1 MTYGL
6 ISASIEV
13 NRHRRPEGRFKKQK
27 NRLIYKHMDIVQ
39 KTQTFFKE
47 VYVELR
53 KVNWLTR
60 GEVLRYTLIV
70 LAVTIVVSAFLGGL
84 DYIFSELIK
93 RFIIK

>member
-1 MTYGL
+1 
-6 ISASIEV
+6 
-13 NRHRRPEGRFKKQK
+13 
-27 NRLIYKHMDIVQ
+27 MDIVQ

-70 LAVTIVVSAFLGGL
+70 LAVTIIVAAFLGGL
-84 DYIFSELIK
+84 DYLFSTGIQK
-93 RFIIK
+93 FIIK